1 MVTRLAWEIY
11 VKPRSV
17 RPIRRGR
24 SPKSVPTSPHLMSL
38 AISQQGWQTP
48 FDPSVCARRASPH
61 LGPV

>member
-24 SPKSVPTSPHLMSL
+24 SPKSVPAHVPSSDVAGHLT
-38 AISQQGWQTP
+38 AGVA
-48 FDPSVCARRASPH
+48 DPI
-61 LGPV
+61 